1 MNTTTLKPTTQKAV
15 KGMKWVAYTM
25 DTTPKFFKTL
35 KEVSIELGYED
46 DRLHRVSTGYESVSN
61 SGRTLMVD
69 RLSSVNNDH
78 IENMVACI
86 DGKEIE
92 E

>member
-1 MNTTTLKPTTQKAV
+1 MKRTALKPIAQKAV

-25 DTTPKFFKTL
+25 DTAPKFFKTL
-35 KEVSIELGYED
+35 KEVSIELGYCD
-46 DRLHRVSTGYESVSN
+46 DILHRVSTGYESVSS

-78 IENMVACI
+78 IEDMVDCMI
-86 DGKEIE
+86 NGDQ
-92 E
+92 